1 MRGWWERGVVK
12 GGRGV
17 VTVGVPSREMLSR
30 VERREKRGVRVGK
43 WEMGTENF
51 INSIIIFLLSNGR
64 CKIHIGRCK
73 IQVLLRNIHYISFI
87 ETRLKV

>member
-1 MRGWWERGVVK
+1 MRGWWEGGVVK

-64 CKIHIGRCK
+64 CKIQFGENEKRVEGGHQG
-73 IQVLLRNIHYISFI
+73 LLSLTNN
-87 ETRLKV
+87 